1 MLLSKKVI
9 SFDCIILPA
18 TPNGSLWL
26 HMAWRPLCHV
36 IFQLLMQKS
45 LHRQSKG
52 YSGCLAATY
61 RSLQAAILRCF
72 ICVAQIKHTMST
84 CAESPVLKGV
94 PPGPHAINLSDTASV
109 YHQVCSRCCC
119 CPKRTSIHAP
129 VYVLEFFS
137 RLFVMCHCCMSNP
150 S

>member
-1 MLLSKKVI
+1 
-9 SFDCIILPA
+9 
-18 TPNGSLWL
+18 
-26 HMAWRPLCHV
+26 
-36 IFQLLMQKS
+36 MQKS

-61 RSLQAAILRCF
+61 RSLQAAILHCF
-72 ICVAQIKHTMST
+72 ICVAQIKNTMST

-109 YHQVCSRCCC
+109 YHQVCSQCCC

-129 VYVLEFFS
+129 VYVLEFFFAAIRHVS
-137 RLFVMCHCCMSNP
+137 LLHEQSKLISLCDWLPAMCAEEAGQTDRLHEHK
-150 S
+150 